1 MALCSRYQQG
11 QSSPAE
17 TENRQMANNEIALQF
32 MTSSWIR
39 IESRSYLATKYLFAN
54 SKHMDRVSFGD
65 RGVGGSLAI
74 KFDRMKK
81 FMEHAR
87 LNGLHPVIVSE

>member
-1 MALCSRYQQG
+1 MS
-11 QSSPAE
+11 
-17 TENRQMANNEIALQF
+17 NNEIALQF

-74 KFDRMKK
+74 KFDRMEK
-81 FMEHAR
+81 FMDHAR
-87 LNGLHPVIVSE
+87 LHGLNPVIVSA